1 MNADTLLENFEILA
15 EAPGGIDRLREL
27 ILKMAVSGKLVEQSQ
42 GDGDAGELVPKYVA
56 NQKLMTDDGVIGTQR
71 FQRGSNSPQL
81 PYHIPKNWRWHYLGD
96 VGAIIGGGTPSSSVS
111 SYWSDHDAVPWLTP
125 ADMRKLSSRYVMRG
139 RRDITPKGLTES
151 SAQLLPRGAVLFSSR
166 APIGHVAIA
175 AQPLATNQGF
185 KSCVPYIAEMKE
197 YIYFFLLQIGPQV
210 DANATGTTFKEV
222 SGKQVAQILIPVPPL
237 AEQRRIV
244 AKVDELMALCD
255 QLEQQ
260 QKHRN
265 NLRTA
270 IRKSAIDAISTA
282 TTPEE
287 LEAAWNRINNNWD
300 VIVDTPESIDAMRKL
315 ILDLYTTPRIDQ
327 GDFVLKLG
335 QVVQVLNGDR
345 SANYPSKEQRV
356 ESGIP
361 FINAGHLQNGDIDMS
376 EMDFITPEKFQSLK
390 GGKVQDGDILFC
402 LRGSLGKC
410 AIVRDIKEGTV
421 ASSLA
426 ILRPNEQVNS
436 RYLLRFLQSGSCSR
450 QIKKFDNGSAQPNLA
465 AKSIL
470 NFELF
475 LPALSA
481 QNQVVKKIDELMA
494 LCDQLEARLKVRSE
508 VAEKFAR
515 SVVSAA

>member
-1 MNADTLLENFEILA
+1 MNADTLLENFKVLT
-15 EAPGGIDRLREL
+15 EAPIGIELIREL
-27 ILKMAVSGKLVEQSQ
+27 ILDLAVRGDLV
-42 GDGDAGELVPKYVA
+42 VA
-56 NQKLMTDDGVIGTQR
+56 NSKADAEPILWNTEDLKLDPDKLWQLENSNKQQANGWSRVPLARLGTW
-71 FQRGSNSPQL
+71 GS
-81 PYHIPKNWRWHYLGD
+81 
-96 VGAIIGGGTPSSSVS
+96 GGTPSASRKDYYVNGTIPWAVIGDLNNGVMVETSSKITRKALDS
-111 SYWSDHDAVPWLTP
+111 SSTKMVP
-125 ADMRKLSSRYVMRG
+125 KN
-139 RRDITPKGLTES
+139 
-151 SAQLLPRGAVLFSSR
+151 AVLIAMYGAS
-166 APIGHVAIA
+166 IGKTSITGIECCTNQAIAHCIVDVSIICTEYFFLIAKSLKKHLIKVGKGA
-175 AQPLATNQGF
+175 AQPNISQTVLKHLTID
-185 KSCVPYIAEMKE
+185 VPQLDVQKI
-197 YIYFFLLQIGPQV
+197 
-210 DANATGTTFKEV
+210 
-222 SGKQVAQILIPVPPL
+222 
-237 AEQRRIV
+237 IV
-244 AKVDELMALCD
+244 AKVDELMGLCD
-255 QLEQQ
+255 ELEQQ
-260 QKHRN
+260 QRLRD

-270 IRKSAIDAISTA
+270 TRKSAIDAISTA

-287 LEAAWNRINNNWD
+287 LETAWKRINNNWD
-300 VIVDTPESIDAMRKL
+300 AIADTPESIEAMRKL
-315 ILDLYTTPRIDQ
+315 ILDLHTTPRIDQ
-327 GDFVLKLG
+327 GDFILKLG

-345 SANYPSKEQRV
+345 SANYPSKEHRV

-436 RYLLRFLQSGSCSR
+436 RYLLRFLQSGSCGR

-470 NFELF
+470 NFELY

>member
-15 EAPGGIDRLREL
+15 EAPSGVAHLKQL
-27 ILKMAVSGKLVEQSQ
+27 ILDLAITGKLVKSETTSISMERKIRQLWEQIPEKERESVRFRRSERMPFVLESTIP
-42 GDGDAGELVPKYVA
+42 DHWSSAFVEALT
-56 NQKLMTDDGVIGTQR
+56 KLQT
-71 FQRGSNSPQL
+71 
-81 PYHIPKNWRWHYLGD
+81 
-96 VGAIIGGGTPSSSVS
+96 GATPSRAKPEYFKGNVKWLVSGDIKYSNISDCVGRISEKALKETNCKMIPINSVLIALNGQGKTRATVSILRVEATCNQSLVSMTPRDPQILTCEFLYLFLRSKYKRIREITGADDRRGLNMNIVS
-111 SYWSDHDAVPWLTP
+111 S
-125 ADMRKLSSRYVMRG
+125 
-139 RRDITPKGLTES
+139 
-151 SAQLLPRGAVLFSSR
+151 
-166 APIGHVAIA
+166 
-175 AQPLATNQGF
+175 
-185 KSCVPYIAEMKE
+185 
-197 YIYFFLLQIGPQV
+197 LQI
-210 DANATGTTFKEV
+210 
-222 SGKQVAQILIPVPPL
+222 SVPPI
-237 AEQRRIV
+237 AEQRQIV
-244 AKVDELMALCD
+244 DRVDELLALCD
-255 QLEQQ
+255 ELEQQ
-260 QKHRN
+260 QKLRD

-270 IRKSAIDAISTA
+270 TRKSAIDAISTA
-282 TTPEE
+282 TTPAE

-390 GGKVQDGDILFC
+390 GGMVQDGDILFC